1 MTTTRASASTVAS
14 WIGYAGLIPFVAS
27 LALCYLGDPPAQQF
41 GIRALGAY
49 AAVILSFIGGIHWG
63 VATQNTADD
72 TAGWYVG
79 SVVPSLLGWVA
90 LLLRPSATMA
100 ALLLCFLAWY
110 VFERMMPVG
119 RMFPVWF
126 VRLRLRLTSGAVVTL
141 LLGWLRTLSAPI

>member
-63 VATQNTADD
+63 VATQKTTDE
-72 TAGWYVG
+72 TVGWYLG
-79 SVVPSLLGWVA
+79 SVIPSLLGWLA

-100 ALLLCFLAWY
+100 VLLLCFLAWFVY
-110 VFERMMPVG
+110 ERMTPIA
-119 RMFPVWF
+119 RTFPAWF

-141 LLGWLRTLSAPI
+141 MLGWLRTLSAPL